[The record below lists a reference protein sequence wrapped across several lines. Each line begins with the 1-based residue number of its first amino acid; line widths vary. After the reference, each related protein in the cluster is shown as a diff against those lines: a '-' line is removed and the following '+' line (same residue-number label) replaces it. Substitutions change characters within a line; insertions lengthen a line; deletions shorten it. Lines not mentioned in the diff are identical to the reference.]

1 MELGLRDRLP
11 QAESLG
17 SDVGQRAAGKGL
29 ISAPLLQ
36 SGFCLSDF
44 SLFFDSGKNPC
55 AARGAALAQLWP
67 TGLLVA
73 CGTPSPRV
81 QAVLAFSGG
90 RHSLGPPPTLP
101 GPSLRPGGGSD

>member
-1 MELGLRDRLP
+1 MELGLKDRLP

-73 CGTPSPRV
+73 CGTPSPRHLRNHCPIQGHEDLV
-81 QAVLAFSGG
+81 SNSFIVL
-90 RHSLGPPPTLP
+90 TLT
-101 GPSLRPGGGSD
+101 LKKKNL